1 MEPEDILGKLER
13 ALEDERVA
21 IRGLNGPQVE
31 ACAARKTALVGELM
45 QIDARRRAPLAK
57 RLKALVDQLRLNASS
72 ATSCA

>member
-31 ACAARKTALVGELM
+31 ACGPRG
-45 QIDARRRAPLAK
+45 
-57 RLKALVDQLRLNASS
+57 
-72 ATSCA
+72 